1 MLPVQLEM
9 ALAAVGWGT
18 RDLAKAASVSL
29 DTIGR
34 FKRGE
39 AVRERTIAAMRTAL
53 EGAGVEFI
61 PEGPYQGDGGPG
73 ARLRNAKQ
81 SG

>member
-9 ALAAVGWGT
+9 ALAALGWGT

-39 AVRERTIAAMRTAL
+39 AVRDRTVDAMRAAL
-53 EGAGVEFI
+53 EVAGVEFI
-61 PEGPYQGDGGPG
+61 PENGGGPG
-73 ARLRNAKQ
+73 VRLRKP
-81 SG
+81 SSSVSI